1 MIFFFKFKI
10 AEIKYLSLKTNSL
23 FLLLGFTLSSSLLEM
38 RLLTRSMTQ
47 GTTSNAYIT
56 KRAPRHAFLRKL
68 HTVTGFSRRTAF
80 FFISITSVHY
90 AHSKLSQI
98 KNCMI
103 SHQIML
109 KATQN
114 CMFLAVAEQQNIKD
128 EIPLHVSAA
137 PFYLTNSR
145 K

>member
-1 MIFFFKFKI
+1 MWQYSLRFNSCARQCTIVFLAYAYTLKIRFFFKLI

-56 KRAPRHAFLRKL
+56 KRAPRHIFLRKL

-80 FFISITSVHY
+80 FFIPTCITSVHLCIY
-90 AHSKLSQI
+90 TCSKLSQI
-98 KNCMI
+98 KNCII
-103 SHQIML
+103 S
-109 KATQN
+109 
-114 CMFLAVAEQQNIKD
+114 
-128 EIPLHVSAA
+128 
-137 PFYLTNSR
+137 Y
-145 K
+145 